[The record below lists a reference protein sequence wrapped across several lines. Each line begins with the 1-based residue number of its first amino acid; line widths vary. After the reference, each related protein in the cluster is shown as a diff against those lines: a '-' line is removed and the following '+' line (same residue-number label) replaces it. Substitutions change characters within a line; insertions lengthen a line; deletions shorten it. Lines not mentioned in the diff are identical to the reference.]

1 MIIECVT
8 FIEPAVKAMKKSD
21 FINKHMPVIWQDR
34 PEDDR
39 KKMLSDAYDLIKKGK
54 NPTFC
59 MGPQIHNLIFLIQ

>member
-1 MIIECVT
+1 MIIEGVT

-54 NPTFC
+54 VKEEKE
-59 MGPQIHNLIFLIQ
+59 

>member
-1 MIIECVT
+1 MIIEGVT

-21 FINKHMPVIWQDR
+21 FINKWQDR

-54 NPTFC
+54 VKEENE
-59 MGPQIHNLIFLIQ
+59 

>member
-54 NPTFC
+54 VKEENE
-59 MGPQIHNLIFLIQ
+59 